1 LIPVHFCVTA
11 PVSFFSTV
19 LVCMLNRATI
29 ITRGGP
35 IWWLL
40 FTYASCIKNWLMH
53 NNFCRFSSVRT
64 QNDGEL
70 HIEDQNDRFPNIYI
84 LVFFKRLISIFL
96 DIISTVKKRLISIK
110 IYVCSLVR
118 FISVL
123 KNQSEI
129 WYNPVVFEERYPN
142 TSNFFLFFFTIFSF
156 FGMVCDFY
164 LY

>member
-1 LIPVHFCVTA
+1 
-11 PVSFFSTV
+11 
-19 LVCMLNRATI
+19 
-29 ITRGGP
+29 
-35 IWWLL
+35 
-40 FTYASCIKNWLMH
+40 MH

-96 DIISTVKKRLISIK
+96 NIISTVKKRLISIK

-129 WYNPVVFEERYPN
+129 
-142 TSNFFLFFFTIFSF
+142 
-156 FGMVCDFY
+156 
-164 LY
+164 